1 MPAAC
6 LPRVKKNE
14 GSSLMNKYQRLVMI
28 VALID
33 ALVMIL
39 FPPFNSRPLARFMP
53 DSFDGYYP
61 LLNALSDKPI
71 HTTLLTLQ
79 LMFVGANA
87 LAGWLVLQTKKH
99 HEDIPTFRYAEGIA
113 WFIAVNL
120 TLIFL
125 FPPFEPY
132 QSLQKNA
139 GSTFDSFYFVFGD
152 RSKRPFYLPLLQLE
166 VMWVFINALVFWLL
180 FNTVKRGLIARE
192 VERVDSGYRSMM
204 SVQSSLVMYPI
215 YAYGTKRS
223 AEVPAEAGHRRVDRL
238 LRPDRARP
246 RLRSG
251 RHEDARRRSTAA
263 IASTAPRCGS
273 PTRRSPTSSWSG
285 PRTR

>member
-79 LMFVGANA
+79 LMFVAANA

-180 FNTVKRGLIARE
+180 FNTVKRNDDASRLKILALAE
-192 VERVDSGYRSMM
+192 SLPDEQLERITAEIQHRIDEHHAHEKPALGRSNDRRN
-204 SVQSSLVMYPI
+204 QDDRHYP
-215 YAYGTKRS
+215 G
-223 AEVPAEAGHRRVDRL
+223 
-238 LRPDRARP
+238 PDRRT
-246 RLRSG
+246 G
-251 RHEDARRRSTAA
+251 DDRRDKR
-263 IASTAPRCGS
+263 
-273 PTRRSPTSSWSG
+273 
-285 PRTR
+285 